1 MKLSYQHAN
10 PYDGNESFLLRFD
23 ELGRDHSPC
32 LLVDSGNDVDV
43 DELLGE
49 GDYLVAILLT
59 HAHLDHYRTL
69 PGNLR
74 DGAPV
79 YAASDTARILETV
92 LEEGR
97 RNYDLGETAPVIDAL
112 EAVDGWKTVV
122 GDVRIHPLPAG
133 HAPGA
138 AGFLVEFDDGG
149 DPHHLLVT
157 GDFTRR
163 RTAGYP
169 GLDVG
174 GVDVEAVFLAGA
186 TADGVEATLTEVV
199 GTAVERARA
208 GSTTLLAASGLAG
221 VHLAYLLGHV
231 AERVDGPPVTVVGQT
246 SKLYEELG
254 YDVPNLTSTPTFA
267 SPTEVLAPGTVT
279 VGGPE
284 VPVEGSTGRLFDYVR
299 SDPGATLLQV
309 TGGATDPVE
318 GGECTVYAHALSN
331 HPTEATVDGVVES
344 LAPAEVVITHQS
356 SRAADRFKDRYDA
369 LTWAT
374 DDQDEYVIY
383 EGGWLGPPW
392 VHQSTTRSVLAGHLG
407 PRLDPPDDLPTP
419 TRGDVDLAAE
429 GLNVGALDARF
440 RGSPEVTGGTTDAG
454 TKVNRDGGTVTPT
467 GTTEANPDTA
477 TGAASGAET
486 GEPVGFAEV
495 ERRLERIEAKVDGPT
510 VRVRV
515 VDAGDGVTLLRVLD
529 AEAALEDGAELTLGV
544 RHGRPDDGEESDGG
558 EDRD

>member
-10 PYDGNESFLLRFD
+10 PHGGNESFLLRFD
-23 ELGRDHSPC
+23 EPGRNRSPC
-32 LLVDSGNDVDV
+32 LLVDSGSDVDV

-69 PGNLR
+69 TDNLR
-74 DGAPV
+74 DGSPV
-79 YAASDTARILETV
+79 YTATDTASILETV

-112 EAVDGWKTVV
+112 ETVDGWQTVV
-122 GDVRIHPLPAG
+122 GDVRLHPVPAG

-138 AGFLVEFDDGG
+138 AGFLVEFVDEG

-174 GVDVEAVFLAGA
+174 AVDVEAVFLSGA
-186 TADGVEATLTEVV
+186 TADGVERTLTETV

-231 AERVDGPPVTVVGQT
+231 AERVDGPPVTLVGQT
-246 SKLYEELG
+246 AKLYEELG
-254 YDVPNLTSTPTFA
+254 YDVPNVTSTPTFA

-284 VPVEGSTGRLFDYVR
+284 VPLEGSTGRLFDYVR

-374 DDQDEYVIY
+374 DDDEEYVIY
-383 EGGWLGPPW
+383 DGGWQGPPW
-392 VHQSTTRSVLAGHLG
+392 VHESTIRSVLADHIG
-407 PRLDPPDDLPTP
+407 PRFDPPDELPTP
-419 TRGDVDLAAE
+419 VRGGVDLAAE
-429 GLNVGALDARF
+429 GLDVEVLVGRF
-440 RGSPEVTGGTTDAG
+440 RGSPEVTGGTADEG
-454 TKVNRDGGTVTPT
+454 TKVDGDGGTVVPT
-467 GTTEANPDTA
+467 GTTEANPDAA
-477 TGAASGAET
+477 TGAASRAEAR
-486 GEPVGFAEV
+486 EPAGFAEV

-529 AEAALEDGAELTLGV
+529 AAAALEDGAELTLGV
-544 RHGRPDDGEESDGG
+544 RDGRPDDGEESEGG
-558 EDRD
+558 GDRD